1 MMSRLLSIVFDNLL
15 RKSAEYSKGDVRVTI
30 KVSREGGWIQA
41 LLSDD
46 RPGIDRD
53 IRDSLFQKG
62 ESTTGGGFGLYLSK
76 KVIEGYGGSI
86 ELVPEDKGT
95 TYRILLPA
103 N

>member
-1 MMSRLLSIVFDNLL
+1 M
-15 RKSAEYSKGDVRVTI
+15 
-30 KVSREGGWIQA
+30 
-41 LLSDD
+41 
-46 RPGIDRD
+46 
-53 IRDSLFQKG
+53 RDSFFQKG
-62 ESTTGGGFGLYLSK
+62 ASTTGGGFGLHLSK